1 MRTRL
6 LYLFCSLLLLPMAAG
21 AQDKGTIRGTVTDG
35 QTGETV
41 PGVNVTVVDLQMGAA
56 TSGEGTYEITGVPSG
71 THTLRATFVGYDA
84 REREVTVRPGET
96 TTVNIKLTP
105 SEVSLDEVVVT
116 ALGIEQEERSLGYAA
131 TQVEG
136 QRVAEAAEP
145 NLTDALAGKI
155 PGLQIASSSGQPGK
169 SSRITIRGNS
179 SYVEG
184 GNSPLIVV
192 DGMIMSNAEDD
203 YNQTVESDVL
213 EGGTAN
219 RLTDL
224 DPNAIESV
232 NVLKGASATALYG
245 SRASNGAIIIET
257 KSGRGV
263 DGFSA
268 SYTTSFGY
276 NQAIVDGYQDEYL
289 QGRNGG
295 YLNGLPAS
303 RGGYNERADSD
314 SPNFDSDADPEDTQT
329 SLSYGPHKDEV
340 SQAVIDSIGQPQT
353 YNPRDAF
360 YENGSRLQNSVT
372 LSGSGD
378 FGNAS
383 VTITDSRNDG
393 IVPTTQ
399 YNKTSVSAKYGVDFS
414 EDFRVQVSSQYTQSD
429 QDYMLEGNGNNSYK
443 WGLMFSPISYD
454 ISDTEFDDGSQR
466 RFSNGTDNPLWF
478 TDRQN
483 VGSNVKR
490 YIGNFQATYDLT
502 DWLTLQE
509 DIGVDTYTDNR
520 GQQINANTLDEPS
533 GFTLDQAI
541 NRTEVNSTFD
551 VRMDQQINE
560 DLGLD
565 VVVGNNISWRNYEYD
580 RLEGTG
586 IGVADFFNISNF
598 TSTTQESFKQK
609 QTLLAAFGKATLNYR
624 DYAYLTVTGRND
636 WSSTLPE
643 GNRSY
648 FYPSVS
654 TTFIFTELF
663 SDTFEETPLSFGKVR
678 ASLAQ
683 VGSDTEPYSLRTTFA
698 QANPSD
704 GQRGNI
710 DFPFREVNGATQE
723 NVLANADLQ
732 PEITTEYELGANLRF
747 FGNRANLDVTYY
759 NRSTED
765 QIFDVPVSAA
775 TGFTNQSRNAGEIV
789 NRGWEIQL
797 GGTPLEAGD
806 FSLDLG
812 VNWSTNTT
820 EVVSLAP
827 GVENIYLFGFI
838 TPQIRAEE
846 GENGYGVIYG
856 SRYLRN
862 GMISEDNPVTVNGT
876 ERTSPLPGFG
886 EDALLIGSDGLPER
900 APTPGNIGNVQPDWE
915 AGISSTFRWKGFS
928 LFQQWNMSQGAEV
941 MNLDRY
947 YMQLVG
953 THVSTENRGTEVT
966 RDGIQ
971 VSTGQANEASYVR
984 DQGYFSGPQSQID
997 ERFVEDASYVKL
1009 QQLSLAYDFSLPENV
1024 QTVGLESLQVQ
1035 LTGRN
1040 LLVFT
1045 DFSMGDPSGSLAGA
1059 GNGQGFYHGVTP
1071 STRTY
1076 QASLTFNF

>member
-1 MRTRL
+1 
-6 LYLFCSLLLLPMAAG
+6 MAAE

-84 REREVTVRPGET
+84 REQEVTVRSGET
-96 TTVNIKLTP
+96 TTVNLKLVP
-105 SEVSLDEVVVT
+105 AEVSLDEVVVT

-131 TQVEG
+131 TQVGG

-203 YNQTVESDVL
+203 YNQTVTSDVL
-213 EGGTAN
+213 EGGTSN
-219 RLTDL
+219 RLADL

-257 KSGRGV
+257 KSGEGV

-276 NQAIVDGYQDEYL
+276 NQAIVEGYQDEYL
-289 QGRNGG
+289 QGTNGA
-295 YLNGLPAS
+295 YQNGILPS
-303 RGGYNERADSD
+303 KGGYNEEADPD
-314 SPNFDSDADPEDTQT
+314 SPNFDPGADPDITQ
-329 SLSYGPHKDEV
+329 SGDSWGPHKDEV

-353 YNPRDAF
+353 YDPRDAF
-360 YENGSRLQNSVT
+360 YESGSRLQNSVT

-399 YNKTSVSAKYGVDFS
+399 YNKTSVSAKYEVNYS
-414 EDFRVQVSSQYTQSD
+414 EAFGVQVSSQYTQSD
-429 QDYMLEGNGNNSYK
+429 QDYMLEGNGPSSYR
-443 WGLMFSPISYD
+443 WGLMSAPISFD
-454 ISDTEFDDGSQR
+454 IRDTEFDDGTQR
-466 RFSNGTDNPLWF
+466 RYANGADNPLWF
-478 TDRQN
+478 TERQN
-483 VGSNVKR
+483 IGSNVKR
-490 YIGNFQATYDLT
+490 YIGNLQATYDVT

-520 GQQINANTLDEPS
+520 GQQINANTLDAPS
-533 GFTLDQAI
+533 GFALDQAI

-551 VRMDQQINE
+551 VRMDQELNE
-560 DLGLD
+560 DLSLD

-598 TSTTQESFKQK
+598 TSTTQQSFKQK
-609 QTLLAAFGKATLNYR
+609 QTLLAAFGKATVNFR

-648 FYPSVS
+648 FYPSAS

-683 VGSDTEPYSLRTTFA
+683 VGSDTEPYSLQTTFS
-698 QANPSD
+698 QASPGD

-710 DFPFREVNGATQE
+710 DFPFRGVNGAQQE

-732 PEITTEYELGANLRF
+732 PEITTEYEVGANLRF

-775 TGFTNQSRNAGEIV
+775 TGFTNQNRNAGKIV
-789 NRGWEIQL
+789 NRGWEVQL
-797 GGTPLEAGD
+797 GGTPLEADD
-806 FSLDLG
+806 FSLDVG

-820 EVVSLAP
+820 EVTSLAP
-827 GVENIYLFGFI
+827 GVQDIYLFGFD
-838 TPQIRAEE
+838 TLQIRAEQ
-846 GENGYGVIYG
+846 GKNGYGIIYG
-856 SRYLRN
+856 SRYYRN
-862 GMISEDNPVTVNGT
+862 GMISEDNPVMVNGT
-876 ERTSPLPGFG
+876 ERTSPLPGFDD
-886 EDALLIGSDGLPER
+886 DALLIGADGLPRR
-900 APTPGNIGNVQPDWE
+900 APSSGNIGNVQPDWE

-928 LFQQWNMSQGAEV
+928 LFQQWGMSQGAEIL
-941 MNLDRY
+941 NFDRY
-947 YMQLVG
+947 YMQNAG
-953 THVSTENRGTEVT
+953 THISTEDRGTEAT
-966 RDGIQ
+966 REGIQ
-971 VSTGQANEASYVR
+971 LSTGEANETSFVR
-984 DQGYFSGPQSQID
+984 DEAYYTSPQ
-997 ERFVEDASYVKL
+997 RFIFEQYVEDASYVKL
-1009 QQLSLAYDFSLPENV
+1009 QQLSLAYNFSLPENV
-1024 QTVGLESLQVQ
+1024 QTAGLKSLRVQ

-1040 LLVFT
+1040 LLIFT

-1059 GNGQGFYHGVTP
+1059 GNGQGFYHGVAP